1 MVMGFVWVL
10 QQKHVL
16 GAAEVRRAA
25 AGVTSAPT
33 PTDGTELPT
42 TPIPASG
49 ARGSLLLHQASLVSI
64 PAITGTTDPDPVAS
78 FRKLITKPA
87 AASPARVTSRPD
99 ATDADII
106 SFSEPA
112 ATSQPTSPAAVKP
125 DPRALRAVLDRG
137 VVAYASSKT
146 DRDRTKGVSMIQAAA
161 LIGYFQARNLLA
173 RNYPRSEA
181 IRSVV
186 PPEDAIRYAVALV
199 MDSTATVEDS
209 REVLLALAQYFSAR
223 GEVDVFATH
232 LLNSLRGDTRPQL
245 NNRIDVLLGILLE
258 VRGACDAV
266 GRLMTTNDGSARE
279 CSSALAERLRAY
291 IENTQPAGEEG
302 EARQRGL
309 LLFSQVSH

>member
-1 MVMGFVWVL
+1 
-10 QQKHVL
+10 
-16 GAAEVRRAA
+16 
-25 AGVTSAPT
+25 
-33 PTDGTELPT
+33 
-42 TPIPASG
+42 
-49 ARGSLLLHQASLVSI
+49 
-64 PAITGTTDPDPVAS
+64 
-78 FRKLITKPA
+78 
-87 AASPARVTSRPD
+87 
-99 ATDADII
+99 
-106 SFSEPA
+106 
-112 ATSQPTSPAAVKP
+112 
-125 DPRALRAVLDRG
+125 
-137 VVAYASSKT
+137 
-146 DRDRTKGVSMIQAAA
+146 MIQAAA

-245 NNRIDVLLGILLE
+245 NNRIDVLLGILVE

-266 GRLMTTNDGSARE
+266 GRLVTTNDGSARE